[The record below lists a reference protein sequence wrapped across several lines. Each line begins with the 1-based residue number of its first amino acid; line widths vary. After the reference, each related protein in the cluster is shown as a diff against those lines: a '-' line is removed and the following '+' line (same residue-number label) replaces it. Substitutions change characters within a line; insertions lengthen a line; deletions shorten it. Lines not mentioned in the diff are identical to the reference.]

1 MKKLLAYIVKL
12 LVATT
17 TPNYLESIWATAKLS
32 IILTPFI
39 FIWDKISSWGINNSD
54 YILVVM
60 GAILVDYI
68 FGTIKHLWFTK
79 DFTFKGNANGLVM
92 KLGLA
97 VAGGFLFEGL
107 SYLTKESELL
117 FGALKITT
125 RVIIFMYP
133 AMSAWENL
141 YIVSGE
147 KFPPKSWMDRLNIFG
162 KTLNPNDLIKKE
174 KEDEDK

>member
-32 IILTPFI
+32 FILTPFL
-39 FIWDKISSWGINNSD
+39 FIWDKITNWGVSNSD

-79 DFTFKGNANGLVM
+79 DFTFKGNATGLVM

-107 SYLTKESELL
+107 SHLTKESELL
-117 FGALKITT
+117 
-125 RVIIFMYP
+125 
-133 AMSAWENL
+133 S
-141 YIVSGE
+141 
-147 KFPPKSWMDRLNIFG
+147 
-162 KTLNPNDLIKKE
+162 TLR
-174 KEDEDK
+174 